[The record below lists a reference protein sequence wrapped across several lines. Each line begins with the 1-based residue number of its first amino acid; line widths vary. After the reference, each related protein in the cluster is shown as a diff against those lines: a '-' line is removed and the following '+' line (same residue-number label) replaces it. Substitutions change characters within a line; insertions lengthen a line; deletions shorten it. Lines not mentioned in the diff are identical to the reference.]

1 MSEPRMV
8 PFQSRGQD
16 RHRKL
21 APALQ
26 RGAAA
31 FEPRLSDAGRIRR
44 TAQGASFSVRAGN
57 GPGRCGT
64 WGLRAPARCSTASQ
78 GASGASNKG
87 RRLKLKLVRRN
98 RAGQPK
104 LVLGIKSADEI
115 EVVRSQAQAAAA

>member
-8 PFQSRGQD
+8 PFKSRGQD

-98 RAGQPK
+98 RAGQVNAAPVNCEPWS
-104 LVLGIKSADEI
+104 VLKI
-115 EVVRSQAQAAAA
+115 